1 MNLDIDIGNTRIKWR
16 VVDGA
21 DVVDRGVQLTESIRQ
36 GSAFDI
42 GALKHIDRVRLS
54 CVAEQDIV
62 KKLQSQCRN
71 QLGVWPQLA
80 EVSERA
86 ASVVCGYQDYSQLG
100 VDRWLALVAAYNK
113 FNASVIVVDAGSA
126 VTIDIVEARGVHLG
140 GYIVP
145 GLNLMHQALWQG
157 TKQVKV
163 EAAQLLDIDSPGKTT
178 QQAVDR
184 GCLLMLVAMIERLV
198 AKSQSR
204 LVITGGDAEQLHSAL
219 SVDAILCPELVLEGL
234 DLEGICL
241 GSTAA

>member
-16 VVDGA
+16 VMDGA
-21 DVVDRGVQLTESIRQ
+21 YVVERGVQLTESVRQ
-36 GSAFDI
+36 GSPLDV
-42 GALKHIDRVRLS
+42 GALKDIDRVRIS
-54 CVAEQDIV
+54 SVAEDDIV
-62 KKLQSQCRN
+62 KKLQSQCCS

-80 EVSERA
+80 EVSETA
-86 ASVVCGYQDYSQLG
+86 ASVICGYQDYSQLG

-126 VTIDIVEARGVHLG
+126 VTIDIVEAGGVHCG

-145 GLNLMHQALWQG
+145 GLNLMHHALWQG
-157 TKQVKV
+157 TTQVKV
-163 EAAQLLDIDSPGKTT
+163 EAAQLLEIDSPGKTT

-184 GCLLMLVAMIERLV
+184 GCLILLVAMIERLI
-198 AKSQSR
+198 ARNQSR

-219 SVDAILCPELVLEGL
+219 NVDAALCPELVLEGL

-241 GSTAA
+241 RSTVA